1 MANTSGIRAHMK
13 SVGSIGKITGAMQM
27 VASARMHQAE
37 QRANASLPFAVKL
50 KELLQEAISDP
61 SVLAHLDPVKNP
73 LLEQRPVYKT
83 AYIVIGSD
91 KGLAGAYNSNVVKH
105 TAIELRGR
113 ENSPLI
119 AVGKQMR
126 IGLEHRAFN
135 VVRTWNGF
143 SEKPT
148 FEAAEEV
155 ADYVSSMFIH
165 HEVDEVDIIYT
176 YFKSPMVQIPRTV
189 TLLPIKAKF
198 GEEDEE
204 ERAQMV
210 WDTKDSTDFTTII
223 YEPSAGEMLPYLA
236 QYYLRSQIFT
246 AFIQSAASEL
256 AARMTAMT
264 TATDNA
270 NTLLGKLRIHYQKV
284 RQSSI
289 TTEINE
295 IVGGAEALK

>member
-13 SVGSIGKITGAMQM
+13 TVGSIGKITGAMQM
-27 VASARMHQAE
+27 VASARMDQAE
-37 QRANASLPFAVKL
+37 QRAATSAPFARKL
-50 KELLQEAISDP
+50 KDLIQEAISDP
-61 SVLAHLDPVKNP
+61 SVLAHLDPAENP

-105 TAIELRGR
+105 TAIELRGK
-113 ENSPLI
+113 EDSPLI
-119 AVGKQMR
+119 AVGKQVR
-126 IGLEHRAFN
+126 IGLQHRALN
-135 VVRTWNGF
+135 VVRHWEGF

-148 FEAAEEV
+148 FEAAEELADCV
-155 ADYVSSMFIH
+155 AGMFIH

-176 YFKSPMVQIPRTV
+176 YFKSAMVQVPRTEQ
-189 TLLPIKAKF
+189 LLPIRTRF
-198 GEEDEE
+198 GDDEE
-204 ERAQMV
+204 EKAQTV
-210 WDTKDSTDFTTII
+210 WDDSDSTDFPTLI
-223 YEPSAGEMLPYLA
+223 YEPEAGKMLPYLA